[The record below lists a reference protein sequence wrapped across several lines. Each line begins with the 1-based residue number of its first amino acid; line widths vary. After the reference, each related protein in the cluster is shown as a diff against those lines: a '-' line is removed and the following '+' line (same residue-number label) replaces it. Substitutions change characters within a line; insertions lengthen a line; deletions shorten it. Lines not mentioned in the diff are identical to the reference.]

1 MPRQRSRLQLTPQK
15 KGRRRRG
22 SSPTAPL
29 VIITGLSGSGKGSIL
44 RALEDLGYYCV
55 DNLPIP
61 LIPIFADLY
70 GRSGGEVQRAALGV
84 DIREGEALED
94 FPGLFE
100 RLRKSLSA
108 TLVFVEAGDDA
119 LVRRFSETRRPHP
132 LGADRPVRE
141 GIARERALL
150 KPIRVLAD
158 IVIDTTRFTPHE
170 LRQFVVDRL
179 AETDRQR
186 PLLISLMSFG
196 YRYGLPPD
204 ADLVF
209 DVRFLPN
216 PNFVP
221 AYKPLTGKD
230 GRVARYVLSFPQTA
244 EFIRRVGRLL
254 AYLIPHYAGE
264 GKSYLTIAFG
274 CTGGRHRSVAIARAI
289 GRQLGRTGQRVK
301 VNHRDVFKG
310 GWS

>member
-1 MPRQRSRLQLTPQK
+1 MPRQRSRLQSTPQK

>member
-1 MPRQRSRLQLTPQK
+1 M
-15 KGRRRRG
+15 
-22 SSPTAPL
+22 
-29 VIITGLSGSGKGSIL
+29 IITGLSGSGKGSIL

-158 IVIDTTRFTPHE
+158 IVIDTTRFSPHE